1 MKRVSKVSTLRIL
14 FLAVAISALLTRGLP
29 GMGCRKSR
37 LIEEEL
43 PRKIP
48 ETEDRLQGK
57 AGSPREPQSLL
68 WPLLLGNGHPAVPD
82 ITRDTQRLSGPLVAG
97 CLCWRIICLSGNKAA
112 CFLSNP

>member
-1 MKRVSKVSTLRIL
+1 MKRMRNVSALRVL
-14 FLAVAISALLTRGLP
+14 FLMVAISACLMGGLP
-29 GMGCRKSR
+29 GMGWRKSR

-57 AGSPREPQSLL
+57 AGTPREPQSLL
-68 WPLLLGNGHPAVPD
+68 WPLLLGNGHLAVPD

-97 CLCWRIICLSGNKAA
+97 CLCWHIICLFRK
-112 CFLSNP
+112 